1 MKTEFTSSRRAFIK
15 NAAIFTGLAAFLGR
29 GSRSAAAMPSKP
41 LEQKIESSQGYR
53 LTEHV
58 KKYYETAR
66 L

>member
-1 MKTEFTSSRRAFIK
+1 MNIESIIGRRQFLKSATILG
-15 NAAIFTGLAAFLGR
+15 GLAALLGIVR
-29 GSRSAAAMPSKP
+29 PAAAGPKGP
-41 LEQKIESSQGYR
+41 KRQPEQPSQGYR

>member
-1 MKTEFTSSRRAFIK
+1 MKIESIIGRRKFLKSATILG
-15 NAAIFTGLAAFLGR
+15 GLAALLGIV
-29 GSRSAAAMPSKP
+29 KP
-41 LEQKIESSQGYR
+41 ADSGMKEPQCQPEHSDQGYR

>member
-1 MKTEFTSSRRAFIK
+1 MKTEFTGSRRAFIK
-15 NAAIFTGLAAFLGR
+15 KAAIFAGLAALLGR
-29 GSRSAAAMPSKP
+29 GSRPAAATPSKP
-41 LEQKIESSQGYR
+41 LEEKTESSQGYR

>member
-1 MKTEFTSSRRAFIK
+1 MKMEFTGSRRTFIK
-15 NAAIFTGLAAFLGR
+15 KCGDLRRVLPLAWPWKPP
-29 GSRSAAAMPSKP
+29 AAATPSKP
-41 LEQKIESSQGYR
+41 LEQKTESSQGYR

>member
-1 MKTEFTSSRRAFIK
+1 MKREFTGSRRSFIK
-15 NAAIFTGLAAFLGR
+15 GAAILAGFAALLGR
-29 GSRSAAAMPSKP
+29 GRPAAATPGNP
-41 LEQKIESSQGYR
+41 QEQTTEPSQGYR

>member
-1 MKTEFTSSRRAFIK
+1 MKTEFTGSRRAFIK
-15 NAAIFTGLAAFLGR
+15 SAAILAGFAALLGR
-29 GSRSAAAMPSKP
+29 GRPAAATPGKP
-41 LEQKIESSQGYR
+41 LEQKTEPSQGYR

>member
-1 MKTEFTSSRRAFIK
+1 MKTEFTGTRRAFIK
-15 NAAIFTGLAAFLGR
+15 NGAIFAGLAALLGR
-29 GSRSAAAMPSKP
+29 GRPAAATPSKH
-41 LEQKIESSQGYR
+41 LEEKTETSEGYR